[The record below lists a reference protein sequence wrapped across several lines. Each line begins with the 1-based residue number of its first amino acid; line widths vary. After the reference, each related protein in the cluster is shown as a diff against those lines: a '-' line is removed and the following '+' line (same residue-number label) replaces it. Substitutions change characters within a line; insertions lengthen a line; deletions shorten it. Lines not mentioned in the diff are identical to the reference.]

1 MPGFLQS
8 DSWTW
13 RLSSIRSLR
22 NARARWLLTEV
33 YQQER
38 GISRSLDEESTVTHP
53 LCLHVLKETYET
65 TLESQ
70 LSDREALGNEVPLGK
85 ITPTGQKVK
94 S

>member
-1 MPGFLQS
+1 VY
-8 DSWTW
+8 
-13 RLSSIRSLR
+13 IC
-22 NARARWLLTEV
+22 TEI
-33 YQQER
+33 QA
-38 GISRSLDEESTVTHP
+38 VTHP